1 MHFHCKFSMFSFLQG
16 WIPFLILNSSVSMG
30 IFCQYSQD
38 DNVLSVSSGCN
49 DLHLAQ
55 ISAGHA
61 KKAPPATQSLG
72 LSEECMYLSQCSSGK
87 KKKLKW
93 RSKTNL
99 LFYICII
106 PDQYNS
112 NKKISEV
119 TDIIQLLEEL
129 GLLKTLKF
137 PSCPQRQGATVHVTC
152 GWHKA
157 RCATNTKTG
166 FRKLSTTVGL

>member
-1 MHFHCKFSMFSFLQG
+1 MDTV
-16 WIPFLILNSSVSMG
+16 LILNSSVSMG

-112 NKKISEV
+112 NKKKLAKLQTLFSYWKNSGFWKV
-119 TDIIQLLEEL
+119 LSSRAVLSAKALLFTWPVA
-129 GLLKTLKF
+129 GTKQDVPPT
-137 PSCPQRQGATVHVTC
+137 QRPDLENWAQQWDCETSHY
-152 GWHKA
+152 
-157 RCATNTKTG
+157 
-166 FRKLSTTVGL
+166 